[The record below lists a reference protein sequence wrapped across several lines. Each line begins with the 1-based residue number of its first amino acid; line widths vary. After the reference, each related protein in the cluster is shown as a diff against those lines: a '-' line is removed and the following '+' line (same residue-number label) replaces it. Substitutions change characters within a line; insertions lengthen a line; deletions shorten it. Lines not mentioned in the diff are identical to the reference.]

1 MANTLYKLDTIT
13 VGAGGAASVT
23 FSNIPQT
30 YTDLVIKTSVRST
43 GTGGSGFDDYLNIRL
58 NSDSGTNYAEK
69 YLQGY
74 AGSVASG
81 GSSSRNKILA
91 GFGNGSSSTSN
102 TFSSNEIYIP
112 NYVGSNNK
120 SASIDGVLENNDT
133 SNYVLRLI
141 APVWNN
147 TSAITSINLFL
158 DGGNIAQYSTF
169 TLYGVFKEDVS
180 VAPAVPTIGTAS
192 DGGTGTTASV
202 AFTPVSGAASYTATS
217 TPGSITATALTTP
230 ITVSGLTTGTAYT
243 FKVKANNPIGS
254 SGESA
259 ASNSV
264 TPEVPGVYES
274 IASVTGTGSSATIS
288 FTSIPS
294 TYKHLQ
300 IRYNA
305 RCASGAITDH
315 YIRLNGDTGSNYTR
329 HWLFALD
336 SGGPY
341 TSSATSTTPPSMGY
355 IQGYDTNPTTGGIV
369 DIHDYQST
377 SKNKTI
383 RYITGGAE
391 QQTSSQGALTVGSA
405 LWMNNTTAVNQI
417 DLVLASSNWST
428 SSTFSLYGI
437 KG

>member
-1 MANTLYKLDTIT
+1 MANTLTKLDTVT
-13 VGAGGAASVT
+13 VGSGGAASVT

-30 YTDLVIKTSVRST
+30 YTDLVVKFSARNTST
-43 GTGGSGFDDYLNIRL
+43 GQYAFYRFNNDSTSAYSARVLTGD
-58 NSDSGTNYAEK
+58 
-69 YLQGY
+69 
-74 AGSVASG
+74 
-81 GSSSRNKILA
+81 GSSATSLTNTYTGNIA
-91 GFGNGSSSTSN
+91 NIGTSADTANTFGNG
-102 TFSSNEIYIP
+102 EIYIP
-112 NYVGSNNK
+112 NYIGNTNK
-120 SASIDGVLENNDT
+120 SSSTDAVNENNAT
-133 SNYVLRLI
+133 TAYANLTANL
-141 APVWNN
+141 WNN
-147 TSAITSINLFL
+147 SAAISRIDLLPTA
-158 DGGNIAQYSTF
+158 GNFAQYSTF

-217 TPGSITATALTTP
+217 TPGSFTGTAATTP
-230 ITVSGLTTGTAYT
+230 VTVGGLTTGTAYT

-264 TPEVPGVYES
+264 TPEAPGVFES
-274 IASVTGTGSSATIS
+274 IASVSGTGSSATIS

-315 YIRLNGDTGSNYTR
+315 YIRLNSDTGSNYAR
-329 HWLFALD
+329 HWVFSLD

-341 TSSATSTTPPSMGY
+341 TSAASTTTPPSMGY

-369 DIHDYQST
+369 DIIDYQST

-391 QQTSSQGALTVGSA
+391 QQTSSQGALTIGSA
-405 LWMNNTTAVNQI
+405 LWLNNTNAINQI